1 MLLNSY
7 MLEFALGVNKSLK
20 ISKEDIL
27 NDYYL
32 INESRNISLI
42 GRKEVFMGR
51 AKFGVFGDG
60 KELPQIAMSKFFNN
74 GDFRSGYYRD
84 QTFMMAIDQL
94 DSNQFFA
101 QLYAHTDIN
110 FDPHSGGRQ
119 MNCHFGTR
127 MLNAQGDWKT
137 LTDIKNS
144 ASDVSC
150 VSGQMP
156 RIVGLGYASKL
167 FRNNNDLSDMHNFS
181 INGNEVIFGTIGD
194 ASTSEGHF
202 WESINACGVLQI
214 PVVMSIWDDGYGISV
229 PSEYHTTRND
239 LSKVL
244 SGFQRSSKKE
254 NGFEIFTVKAWDYEG
269 LLNAYSSAVNF
280 ARKEHVPSII
290 HVKDVTQPQGHTTSG
305 SHERYKS
312 KERLQWEKDFCCIK
326 RMRSWIIKNNI
337 ADNKELDKIEKKAL
351 EKAKLARDISWKAY
365 RKPIEEDL
373 SNAVAII
380 TRVAQNSPKNKMEI
394 IKIREDLSKTLQP
407 IKSDIYRSLKLVQR
421 VIRSENNIAKS
432 YLLNLISEFEKKYF
446 NHYSSHLYS
455 ESKNS
460 VSHISEVKPT
470 YDKKSKLVDGRE
482 VINKFFDITFKNN
495 PLVFAVG
502 EDVGMIG
509 GVNQGFAGIQEKYGK
524 LRITDTG
531 IRESSIIG
539 QGIGAAMRGLR
550 PIVEIQYL
558 DYVYWAIQTLSDD
571 LSTLHYRTKGGQKAP
586 VIIRTRGHRLEG
598 IWHSGSPL
606 GTLINSLR
614 GINILVPRNF
624 VEASGMYNTLLAS
637 DEPGIIIEPL
647 NAYRLKENLPNN
659 LEKVSVEFGIPQI
672 IRGGTDITIVTYGSM
687 CRIVLET
694 ATQLQ
699 EVGISCEVIDVRT
712 LLPFDKKKVILES
725 IKKTNRVVFADEDVS
740 GGASAY
746 MMQSV
751 IENQEAYFHLD
762 SKPITIHSKDHRPAY
777 STDGDYFSK
786 PNCEEIFDKIYGLFN
801 ELNPKAYPHLS

>member
-1 MLLNSY
+1 MIDSNLT
-7 MLEFALGVNKSLK
+7 VNKSLK
-20 ISKEDIL
+20 ISKEEIL
-27 NDYYL
+27 KDYYL
-32 INESRNISLI
+32 INESRNLSLI

-60 KELPQIAMSKFFNN
+60 KELPQIAMSKFFKN

-94 DSNQFFA
+94 NASQFFA
-101 QLYAHTDIN
+101 QLYAHADIN

-127 MLNAQGDWKT
+127 MLNDNGDWKT
-137 LTDIKNS
+137 QTDMKNS
-144 ASDVSC
+144 ASDISC

-167 FRNNNDLSDMHNFS
+167 YRENKNLSNMPNFS

-214 PVVMSIWDDGYGISV
+214 PVIMSIWDDGYGISV

-239 LSKVL
+239 LSKAL
-244 SGFQRSSKKE
+244 SGFQRSSNKE
-254 NGFEIFTVKAWDYEG
+254 NGFELFTVKAWDYVG
-269 LLNAYSSAVNF
+269 LLDAYSKAEKL
-280 ARKEHVPSII
+280 ARNEHVPSII

-312 KERLQWEKDFCCIK
+312 KERLQWEEDFCCIK
-326 RMRSWIIKNNI
+326 KMREWIIENNFSN
-337 ADNKELDKIEKKAL
+337 NKELDEIEKKAL
-351 EKAKLARDISWKAY
+351 DKSKELRDKSWKNY
-365 RKPIEEDL
+365 RKSIEGDL
-373 SNAVAII
+373 NDSMVIL
-380 TRVAQNSPKNKMEI
+380 TRLAQNSPKNKKEI
-394 IKIREDLSKTLQP
+394 IDVRDQLSKTIQP
-407 IKSDIYRSLKLVQR
+407 LKSDIFKSLKYAQR
-421 VIRSENNIAKS
+421 IIRNENNISKN
-432 YLLNLISEFEKKYF
+432 YLLNLIEELKNKYKIQ
-446 NHYSSHLYS
+446 YSSHLYS
-455 ESKNS
+455 ESNFS
-460 VSHISEVKPT
+460 VDKIKEVKPLYPT
-470 YDKKSKLVDGRE
+470 QNKLVDGRE
-482 VINKFFDITFKNN
+482 VINKFFDITFSNN

-502 EDVGMIG
+502 EDVGTIG
-509 GVNQGFAGIQEKYGK
+509 GVNQGFAGIQKKYGK

-539 QGIGAAMRGLR
+539 QGIGAALRGLR

-558 DYVYWAIQTLSDD
+558 DYVYWALQTLSDD
-571 LSTLHYRTKGGQKAP
+571 LSTLQYRTKGGQKAP

-598 IWHSGSPL
+598 IWHSGSPM

-624 VEASGMYNTLLAS
+624 VEASGMYNTLLLS
-637 DEPGIIIEPL
+637 DEPGIVIEPL
-647 NAYRLKENLPNN
+647 NAYRLKENLPEN
-659 LEKVSVEFGIPQI
+659 LDNVAVEFGVPEIL
-672 IRGGTDITIVTYGSM
+672 REGKDITVVTYGSM
-687 CRIVLET
+687 CKIVLE
-694 ATQLQ
+694 AASQLN
-699 EVGISCEVIDVRT
+699 EIGISCEIIDVRS
-712 LLPFDKKKVILES
+712 LIPFDKNKMIVES

-751 IENQEAYFHLD
+751 IENQDAYFYLD
-762 SKPITIHSKDHRPAY
+762 SKPLTIHSNDHRPAY

-786 PNCEEIFDKIYGLFN
+786 PNCESIFEKIYLLFN
-801 ELNPKAYPHLS
+801 ELNPKAFPSLN

>member
-1 MLLNSY
+1 MIESNL
-7 MLEFALGVNKSLK
+7 FIDKSLK
-20 ISKEDIL
+20 VSKEEIL

-32 INESRNISLI
+32 INESRNLSLI

-60 KELPQIAMSKFFNN
+60 KELPQIAMSKFFRN

-94 DSNQFFA
+94 NANQFFA
-101 QLYAHTDIN
+101 QLYAHTDVN

-127 MLNAQGDWKT
+127 MLNSSGNWKT
-137 LTDIKNS
+137 LTDMKNS

-167 FRNNNDLSDMHNFS
+167 YRENKDLGQMHNFS

-244 SGFQRSSKKE
+244 SGFQRSSKNE
-254 NGFEIFTVKAWDYEG
+254 NGFELITVKAWDYEG
-269 LLNAYSSAVNF
+269 LLKAYSKAVKV
-280 ARKEHVPSII
+280 AREDHVPSII
-290 HVKDVTQPQGHTTSG
+290 HVKEVTQPQGHTTSG

-312 KERLQWEKDFCCIK
+312 KERLKWEEDFCCIK
-326 RMRSWIIKNNI
+326 KMREWILKNKI
-337 ADNKELDKIEKKAL
+337 SDKVTLDNIEKKA
-351 EKAKLARDISWKAY
+351 EERVKKIRDKSWKDY
-365 RKPIEEDL
+365 RKNIEDDFGD
-373 SNAVAII
+373 AMTII
-380 TRVAQNSPKNKMEI
+380 TRVAQNSPKNKKEI
-394 IKIREDLSKTLQP
+394 IQVRDELSNTLQP
-407 IKSDIYRSLKLVQR
+407 IKADIFKSLKFVQR
-421 VIRSENNIAKS
+421 IIRTENNLAKP
-432 YLLNLISEFEKKYF
+432 YLLNLINELEVKYKDQ
-446 NHYSSHLYS
+446 YSSHLYS
-455 ESKNS
+455 ESDKSVKN
-460 VSHISEVKPT
+460 IGEIKPT
-470 YDKKSKLVDGRE
+470 YDKKPKLIDGRE
-482 VINKFFDITFKNN
+482 IINNFFNITFKNN

-509 GVNQGFAGIQEKYGK
+509 GVNQGFAGIQEKFGK

-598 IWHSGSPL
+598 IWHSGSPM

-614 GINILVPRNF
+614 GINVLVPRNF
-624 VEASGMYNTLLAS
+624 VDASGMYNTLLQS

-659 LEKVSVEFGIPQI
+659 LDQVRVEFGIPEVLMK
-672 IRGGTDITIVTYGSM
+672 GNDITIVTYGSM
-687 CRIVLET
+687 CRIVSE
-694 ATQLQ
+694 AAIQLSQ
-699 EVGISCEVIDVRT
+699 IGISCEVIDVRT
-712 LLPFDKKKVILES
+712 LLPFDKKGIILES

-751 IENQEAYFHLD
+751 LENQDAYFYLD

-786 PNCEEIFDKIYGLFN
+786 PNCELIFDKVYDLFN
-801 ELNPKAYPHLS
+801 ELDPKAYPPLR

>member
-1 MLLNSY
+1 MIESNL
-7 MLEFALGVNKSLK
+7 FIDKSLK
-20 ISKEDIL
+20 ISKEEIL

-32 INESRNISLI
+32 INESRNLSLI

-60 KELPQIAMSKFFNN
+60 KELPQIAMSKFFRN

-94 DSNQFFA
+94 NANQFFA
-101 QLYAHTDIN
+101 QLYAHTDVN

-127 MLNAQGDWKT
+127 MLNSSGNWKT
-137 LTDIKNS
+137 LTDMKNS

-167 FRNNNDLSDMHNFS
+167 YRENKDLGQMHNFS

-202 WESINACGVLQI
+202 WESINACGVLQF

-244 SGFQRSSKKE
+244 SGFQRSSKNE
-254 NGFEIFTVKAWDYEG
+254 NGFELITVKAWDYEG
-269 LLNAYSSAVNF
+269 LLKAYSKAVKV
-280 ARKEHVPSII
+280 AREDHVPSII
-290 HVKDVTQPQGHTTSG
+290 HVKEVTQPQGHTTSG

-312 KERLQWEKDFCCIK
+312 KERLKWEEDFCCIK
-326 RMRSWIIKNNI
+326 KMREWILKNKI
-337 ADNKELDKIEKKAL
+337 SDKVTLDNIEKKA
-351 EKAKLARDISWKAY
+351 EERVKKIRDKSWKDY
-365 RKPIEEDL
+365 RKNIEDDFGD
-373 SNAVAII
+373 AMTII
-380 TRVAQNSPKNKMEI
+380 TRVAQNSPKNKKEI
-394 IKIREDLSKTLQP
+394 IQVRDELSNTLQP
-407 IKSDIYRSLKLVQR
+407 IKADIFKSLKFVQR
-421 VIRSENNIAKS
+421 IIRTENNLAKP
-432 YLLNLISEFEKKYF
+432 YLLNLINELEIKYKDQ
-446 NHYSSHLYS
+446 YSSHLYS
-455 ESKNS
+455 ESDKSVKN
-460 VSHISEVKPT
+460 IGEIKPT
-470 YDKKSKLVDGRE
+470 YDKKPKLIDGRE
-482 VINKFFDITFKNN
+482 IINNFFNITFKNN

-509 GVNQGFAGIQEKYGK
+509 GVNQGFAGIQEKFGK

-598 IWHSGSPL
+598 IWHSGSPM

-614 GINILVPRNF
+614 GINVLVPRNF
-624 VEASGMYNTLLAS
+624 VDASGMYNTLLQS

-659 LEKVSVEFGIPQI
+659 LDQVRVEFGIPEVLMK
-672 IRGGTDITIVTYGSM
+672 GNDITIVTYGSM
-687 CRIVLET
+687 CRIVSE
-694 ATQLQ
+694 AAIQLSQ
-699 EVGISCEVIDVRT
+699 IGISCEVIDVRT
-712 LLPFDKKKVILES
+712 LLPFDKKGIILES

-751 IENQEAYFHLD
+751 LENQDAYFYLD

-786 PNCEEIFDKIYGLFN
+786 PNCELIFDKVYDLFN
-801 ELNPKAYPHLS
+801 ELDPKAYPPLR

>member
-1 MLLNSY
+1 MIETNL
-7 MLEFALGVNKSLK
+7 FIDKSLK
-20 ISKEDIL
+20 ISKEEIL

-32 INESRNISLI
+32 INESRHLSLT

-60 KELPQIAMSKFFNN
+60 KELPQIAMSKFFRN

-94 DSNQFFA
+94 NANQFFA
-101 QLYAHTDIN
+101 QLYAHTDIQ
-110 FDPHSGGRQ
+110 FDPHSAGRQ

-127 MLNAQGDWKT
+127 MLNSSGKWKT
-137 LTDIKNS
+137 LTDMKNS

-156 RIVGLGYASKL
+156 RLVGLGYASKL
-167 FRNNNDLSDMHNFS
+167 YRNNKNLSEMENFS

-202 WESINACGVLQI
+202 WESINACGVLQL

-254 NGFEIFTVKAWDYEG
+254 NGFELFTVKAWDYEG
-269 LLNAYSSAVNF
+269 LLKAYSKAVKV
-280 ARKEHVPSII
+280 AREDHVPSII
-290 HVKDVTQPQGHTTSG
+290 HVKEVTQPQGHTTSG

-312 KERLQWEKDFCCIK
+312 KDRLQWEKDFCCIK
-326 RMRSWIIKNNI
+326 KMREWIL
-337 ADNKELDKIEKKAL
+337 DNKISSEDVLDKIEKKA
-351 EKAKLARDISWKAY
+351 EDKAKTTRDKSWKDY
-365 RKPIEEDL
+365 RLDIESDL
-373 SNAVAII
+373 SDALTII
-380 TRVAQNSPKNKMEI
+380 TRVAQNSPKNKKEI
-394 IKIREDLSKTLQP
+394 IQVRDELSNTLQP
-407 IKSDIYRSLKLVQR
+407 IKADIFKSLKFIQR
-421 VIRSENNIAKS
+421 IIRTENNLAKP
-432 YLLNLISEFEKKYF
+432 YLINLIKELELKY
-446 NHYSSHLYS
+446 NDQYSSHLYS
-455 ESKNS
+455 ESDESIINIKE
-460 VSHISEVKPT
+460 IKPT
-470 YDKKSKLVDGRE
+470 YDREPKLVDGRE
-482 VINKFFDITFKNN
+482 VINNFFNITFEKN

-509 GVNQGFAGIQEKYGK
+509 GVNQGFAGIQKKFGK

-571 LSTLHYRTKGGQKAP
+571 LSTLHYRTRGGQKAP

-598 IWHSGSPL
+598 IWHSGSPM

-614 GINILVPRNF
+614 GINVLVPRNF
-624 VEASGMYNTLLAS
+624 VEASGMYNTLLES

-659 LEKVSVEFGIPQI
+659 LDKIKVEFGVPEVLSK
-672 IRGGTDITIVTYGSM
+672 GNDITIVTYGSM
-687 CRIVLET
+687 CRIVSEAAL
-694 ATQLQ
+694 QLSQ
-699 EVGISCEVIDVRT
+699 IGISCEVIDVRT
-712 LLPFDKKKVILES
+712 LLPFDKKNVILDS

-746 MMQSV
+746 MMQAV
-751 IENQEAYFHLD
+751 LENQDAYFYLD

-786 PNCEEIFDKIYGLFN
+786 PNCELIFDKIYEIFN
-801 ELNPKAYPHLS
+801 ELNPRAYPTLK

>member
-1 MLLNSY
+1 MIESNL
-7 MLEFALGVNKSLK
+7 FIDKSLK
-20 ISKEDIL
+20 VSKEEIL

-32 INESRNISLI
+32 INESRNLSLI

-60 KELPQIAMSKFFNN
+60 KELPQIAMSKFFRN

-94 DSNQFFA
+94 NANQFFA
-101 QLYAHTDIN
+101 QLYAHTDVN

-127 MLNAQGDWKT
+127 MLNSSGNWKT
-137 LTDIKNS
+137 LTDMKNS

-167 FRNNNDLSDMHNFS
+167 YRENKDLSQMHNFS

-244 SGFQRSSKKE
+244 SGFQRSSKNE
-254 NGFEIFTVKAWDYEG
+254 NGFELITVKAWDYEG
-269 LLNAYSSAVNF
+269 LLKAYSKAVKV
-280 ARKEHVPSII
+280 AREDHVPSII
-290 HVKDVTQPQGHTTSG
+290 HVKEVTQPQGHTTSG

-312 KERLQWEKDFCCIK
+312 KERLKWEEDFCCIK
-326 RMRSWIIKNNI
+326 KMREWILKNKI
-337 ADNKELDKIEKKAL
+337 SDKLTLDNIEKKA
-351 EKAKLARDISWKAY
+351 EERVKKIRDKSWKDY
-365 RKPIEEDL
+365 RKNIEDDFGD
-373 SNAVAII
+373 AMTII
-380 TRVAQNSPKNKMEI
+380 TRVAQNSPKNKKEI
-394 IKIREDLSKTLQP
+394 IQVRDELSNTLQP
-407 IKSDIYRSLKLVQR
+407 IKADIFKSLKFVQR
-421 VIRSENNIAKS
+421 IIRTENNLAKP
-432 YLLNLISEFEKKYF
+432 YLLNLINELEIKYKDQ
-446 NHYSSHLYS
+446 YSSHLYS
-455 ESKNS
+455 ESDKSVKN
-460 VSHISEVKPT
+460 IGEIKPT
-470 YDKKSKLVDGRE
+470 YDKKPKLIDGRE
-482 VINKFFDITFKNN
+482 IINNFFNITFKNN

-509 GVNQGFAGIQEKYGK
+509 GVNQGFAGIQEKFGK

-598 IWHSGSPL
+598 IWHSGSPM

-614 GINILVPRNF
+614 GINVLVPRNF
-624 VEASGMYNTLLAS
+624 VDASGMYNTLLQS

-659 LEKVSVEFGIPQI
+659 LDQVRVEFGIPEVLMK
-672 IRGGTDITIVTYGSM
+672 GNDITIVTYGSM
-687 CRIVLET
+687 CRIVSE
-694 ATQLQ
+694 AAIQLSQ
-699 EVGISCEVIDVRT
+699 IGISCEVIDVRT
-712 LLPFDKKKVILES
+712 LLPFDKKGIILES

-751 IENQEAYFHLD
+751 LENQDAYFYLD

-786 PNCEEIFDKIYGLFN
+786 PNCELIFDKVYDLFN
-801 ELNPKAYPHLS
+801 ELDPKAYPPLR

>member
-1 MLLNSY
+1 
-7 MLEFALGVNKSLK
+7 
-20 ISKEDIL
+20 
-27 NDYYL
+27 
-32 INESRNISLI
+32 
-42 GRKEVFMGR
+42 
-51 AKFGVFGDG
+51 
-60 KELPQIAMSKFFNN
+60 
-74 GDFRSGYYRD
+74 
-84 QTFMMAIDQL
+84 
-94 DSNQFFA
+94 
-101 QLYAHTDIN
+101 LYAHTDVN

-127 MLNAQGDWKT
+127 MLNSSGNWKT
-137 LTDIKNS
+137 LTDMKNS

-167 FRNNNDLSDMHNFS
+167 YRENKDLGQMHNFS

-244 SGFQRSSKKE
+244 SGFQRSSKNE
-254 NGFEIFTVKAWDYEG
+254 NGFELITVKAWDYEG
-269 LLNAYSSAVNF
+269 LLKAYSKAVKV
-280 ARKEHVPSII
+280 AREDHVPSII
-290 HVKDVTQPQGHTTSG
+290 HVKEVTQPQGHTTSG

-312 KERLQWEKDFCCIK
+312 KERLKWEEDFCCIK
-326 RMRSWIIKNNI
+326 KMREWILKNKI
-337 ADNKELDKIEKKAL
+337 SDKLTLDNIEKKA
-351 EKAKLARDISWKAY
+351 EERVKKIRDKSWKDY
-365 RKPIEEDL
+365 RKNIEDDFGD
-373 SNAVAII
+373 AMTII
-380 TRVAQNSPKNKMEI
+380 TRVAQNSPKNKKEI
-394 IKIREDLSKTLQP
+394 IQVRDELSNTLQP
-407 IKSDIYRSLKLVQR
+407 IKADIFKSLKFVQR
-421 VIRSENNIAKS
+421 IIRTENNLAKP
-432 YLLNLISEFEKKYF
+432 YLLNLLKELEIKYKDQ
-446 NHYSSHLYS
+446 YSSHLYS
-455 ESKNS
+455 ESDESVKN
-460 VSHISEVKPT
+460 IDEIKPT
-470 YDKKSKLVDGRE
+470 YDKKPKLIDGRE
-482 VINKFFDITFKNN
+482 IINNFFNITFKNN

-598 IWHSGSPL
+598 IWHSGSPM

-614 GINILVPRNF
+614 GINVLVPRNF
-624 VEASGMYNTLLAS
+624 VEASGMYNTLLQS

-659 LEKVSVEFGIPQI
+659 LDQVRVEFGIPEVLMK
-672 IRGGTDITIVTYGSM
+672 GNDITIVTYGSM
-687 CRIVLET
+687 CRIVSE
-694 ATQLQ
+694 AAIQLSQ
-699 EVGISCEVIDVRT
+699 IGISCEVIDVRT
-712 LLPFDKKKVILES
+712 LLPFDKKGIILES

-751 IENQEAYFHLD
+751 LENQDAYFYLD

-786 PNCEEIFDKIYGLFN
+786 PNCELIFDKVYDLFN
-801 ELNPKAYPHLS
+801 ELDPKAYPPLR

>member
-1 MLLNSY
+1 MIESGLLID
-7 MLEFALGVNKSLK
+7 KSLK
-20 ISKEDIL
+20 ISKEEML

-32 INESRNISLI
+32 INESRNLSLI

-60 KELPQIAMSKFFNN
+60 KELPQIAMSKFFKN

-94 DSNQFFA
+94 NANQFFA

-119 MNCHFGTR
+119 MNNHFGTR
-127 MLNAQGDWKT
+127 MLNSSGNWKT
-137 LTDIKNS
+137 LTDMKNS

-167 FRNNNDLSDMHNFS
+167 YRENKDLGQMHNFS

-202 WESINACGVLQI
+202 WESINACGVLQL

-244 SGFQRSSKKE
+244 SGFQRSSKDE
-254 NGFEIFTVKAWDYEG
+254 NGFELITVKAWDYEG
-269 LLNAYSSAVNF
+269 LLKAYSKAVTF
-280 ARKEHVPSII
+280 AREDHVPSII
-290 HVKDVTQPQGHTTSG
+290 HVKEVTQPQGHTTSG

-312 KERLQWEKDFCCIK
+312 KERLKWEEDFCCIK
-326 RMRSWIIKNNI
+326 KMREWILKNKI
-337 ADNKELDKIEKKAL
+337 SDKETLDNIEKRAK
-351 EKAKLARDISWKAY
+351 EKAKNIRDKSWKDY
-365 RKPIEEDL
+365 RKNIEDDFGD
-373 SNAVAII
+373 AVAII
-380 TRVAQNSPKNKMEI
+380 TRVAQNSPKNKKEI
-394 IKIREDLSKTLQP
+394 IQVRDDLSNTLQP
-407 IKSDIYRSLKLVQR
+407 IKADIFKSLKFVQR
-421 VIRSENNIAKS
+421 IIRTENNLAKP
-432 YLLNLISEFEKKYF
+432 YLLNLIKELEIKYKDQ
-446 NHYSSHLYS
+446 YSSHLYS
-455 ESKNS
+455 ESDESTKN
-460 VSHISEVKPT
+460 IGEIKPT
-470 YDKKSKLVDGRE
+470 YDKKPKLIDGRE
-482 VINKFFDITFKNN
+482 IINNFFNITFKNN

-509 GVNQGFAGIQEKYGK
+509 GVNQGFAGIQEKFGK

-598 IWHSGSPL
+598 IWHSGSPM

-614 GINILVPRNF
+614 GINVLVPRNF
-624 VEASGMYNTLLAS
+624 VDASGMYNTLLQS

-659 LEKVSVEFGIPQI
+659 LDQVRVEFGIPEVLMK
-672 IRGGTDITIVTYGSM
+672 GSDITIVTYGSM
-687 CRIVLET
+687 CRIVSE
-694 ATQLQ
+694 AAIQLSQ
-699 EVGISCEVIDVRT
+699 IGISCEVIDVRT
-712 LLPFDKKKVILES
+712 LLPFDKKGIILES

-751 IENQEAYFHLD
+751 LENHDAYFYLD

-786 PNCEEIFDKIYGLFN
+786 PNCELIFDKVYDLFN
-801 ELNPKAYPHLS
+801 ELDPKAYPPLR

>member
-1 MLLNSY
+1 MIESSLLID
-7 MLEFALGVNKSLK
+7 KSLK
-20 ISKEDIL
+20 ISKEEIL

-32 INESRNISLI
+32 INESRNLSLI

-60 KELPQIAMSKFFNN
+60 KELPQIAMSKFFRN

-94 DSNQFFA
+94 NANQFFA
-101 QLYAHTDIN
+101 QLYAHTDVN

-127 MLNAQGDWKT
+127 MLNSSGNWKT
-137 LTDIKNS
+137 LTDMKNS

-167 FRNNNDLSDMHNFS
+167 YRENKDLGQMHNFS

-244 SGFQRSSKKE
+244 SGFQRSSKNE
-254 NGFEIFTVKAWDYEG
+254 NGFELITVKAWDYEG
-269 LLNAYSSAVNF
+269 LLKAYSKAVKV
-280 ARKEHVPSII
+280 AREDHVPSII
-290 HVKDVTQPQGHTTSG
+290 HVKEVTQPQGHTTSG

-312 KERLQWEKDFCCIK
+312 KERLKWEEDFCCIK
-326 RMRSWIIKNNI
+326 KMREWILKNKI
-337 ADNKELDKIEKKAL
+337 SDKVTLDNIEKKA
-351 EKAKLARDISWKAY
+351 EERVKKIRDKSWKDY
-365 RKPIEEDL
+365 RKNIEDDFGD
-373 SNAVAII
+373 AMTII
-380 TRVAQNSPKNKMEI
+380 TRVAQNSPKNKKEI
-394 IKIREDLSKTLQP
+394 IQVRDELSNTLQP
-407 IKSDIYRSLKLVQR
+407 IKADIFKSLKFVQR
-421 VIRSENNIAKS
+421 IIRTENNLAKP
-432 YLLNLISEFEKKYF
+432 YLLNLINELEIKYKDQ
-446 NHYSSHLYS
+446 YSSHLYS
-455 ESKNS
+455 ESDKSVKN
-460 VSHISEVKPT
+460 IGEIKPT
-470 YDKKSKLVDGRE
+470 YDKKPKLIDGRE
-482 VINKFFDITFKNN
+482 IINNFFNITFKNN

-509 GVNQGFAGIQEKYGK
+509 GVNQGFAGIQEKFGK

-598 IWHSGSPL
+598 IWHSGSPM

-614 GINILVPRNF
+614 GINVLVPRNF
-624 VEASGMYNTLLAS
+624 VDASGMYNTLLQS

-659 LEKVSVEFGIPQI
+659 LDQVRVEFGVPEVLMK
-672 IRGGTDITIVTYGSM
+672 GNDITIVTYGSM
-687 CRIVLET
+687 CRIVSE
-694 ATQLQ
+694 AAIQLSQ
-699 EVGISCEVIDVRT
+699 IGISCEVIDVRT
-712 LLPFDKKKVILES
+712 LLPFDKKGIILES

-751 IENQEAYFHLD
+751 LENQDAYFYLD

-786 PNCEEIFDKIYGLFN
+786 PNCELIFDKVYDLFN
-801 ELNPKAYPHLS
+801 ELDPKAYPPLR

>member
-1 MLLNSY
+1 MIESNL
-7 MLEFALGVNKSLK
+7 FIDKSLK
-20 ISKEDIL
+20 ISKEEIL

-32 INESRNISLI
+32 INESRNLSLI

-60 KELPQIAMSKFFNN
+60 KELPQIAMSKFFRN

-94 DSNQFFA
+94 NANQFFA

-127 MLNAQGDWKT
+127 MLNSSGNWKT
-137 LTDIKNS
+137 LTDMKNS

-167 FRNNNDLSDMHNFS
+167 YRENKDLGQMHNFS

-244 SGFQRSSKKE
+244 SGFQRSSKNE
-254 NGFEIFTVKAWDYEG
+254 NGFELITVKAWDYEG
-269 LLNAYSSAVNF
+269 LLKAYSKAVKV
-280 ARKEHVPSII
+280 AREDHVPSII
-290 HVKDVTQPQGHTTSG
+290 HVKEVTQPQGHTTSG

-312 KERLQWEKDFCCIK
+312 NERLKWEEDFCCIK
-326 RMRSWIIKNNI
+326 KMREWILKNKLSDKVTL
-337 ADNKELDKIEKKAL
+337 DNIEKKA
-351 EKAKLARDISWKAY
+351 EERVKKIRDKSWKDY
-365 RKPIEEDL
+365 RKNIEDDFGD
-373 SNAVAII
+373 AMTII
-380 TRVAQNSPKNKMEI
+380 TRVAQNSPKNKKEI
-394 IKIREDLSKTLQP
+394 IQVRDELSNTLQP
-407 IKSDIYRSLKLVQR
+407 IKADIFKSLKFVQR
-421 VIRSENNIAKS
+421 IIRTENNLAKP
-432 YLLNLISEFEKKYF
+432 YLLNLINELEIKYKDQ
-446 NHYSSHLYS
+446 YSSHLYS
-455 ESKNS
+455 ESDKSVKN
-460 VSHISEVKPT
+460 IGEIKPT
-470 YDKKSKLVDGRE
+470 YDKKPKLIDGRE
-482 VINKFFDITFKNN
+482 IINNFFNITFKNN

-509 GVNQGFAGIQEKYGK
+509 GVNQGFAGIQEKFGK

-598 IWHSGSPL
+598 IWQSGSPM

-614 GINILVPRNF
+614 GINVLVPRNF
-624 VEASGMYNTLLAS
+624 VDASGMYNTLLQS

-659 LEKVSVEFGIPQI
+659 LDQVRVEFGIPEVLMK
-672 IRGGTDITIVTYGSM
+672 GNDITIVTYGSM
-687 CRIVLET
+687 CRIVSE
-694 ATQLQ
+694 AAIQLSQ
-699 EVGISCEVIDVRT
+699 IGISCEVIDVRT
-712 LLPFDKKKVILES
+712 LLPFDKKGIILES

-751 IENQEAYFHLD
+751 LENQDAYFYLD

-786 PNCEEIFDKIYGLFN
+786 PNCELIFDKVYDLFN
-801 ELNPKAYPHLS
+801 ELDPKAYPPLK

>member
-1 MLLNSY
+1 MIESNL
-7 MLEFALGVNKSLK
+7 FVDKSLK
-20 ISKEDIL
+20 ISKEEIL
-27 NDYYL
+27 QDYYL
-32 INESRNISLI
+32 INESRHLSLI

-94 DSNQFFA
+94 NANQFFA

-127 MLNAQGDWKT
+127 MLNSSGDWKT
-137 LTDIKNS
+137 LTDMKNS

-167 FRNNNDLSDMHNFS
+167 YRENKDLGQMQNFS

-254 NGFEIFTVKAWDYEG
+254 NGFELFSVKAWDYEG
-269 LLNAYSSAVNF
+269 LLKAYSKAVKV
-280 ARKEHVPSII
+280 AREDHVPSII

-312 KERLQWEKDFCCIK
+312 KERLEWEKDFCCIK
-326 RMRSWIIKNNI
+326 KMREWILENKISDAKSL
-337 ADNKELDKIEKKAL
+337 DNLEKKAE
-351 EKAKLARDISWKAY
+351 EKVKNIRDKSWKDY
-365 RKPIEEDL
+365 RKNIEEDF
-373 SNAVAII
+373 NDAIAII
-380 TRVAQNSPKNKMEI
+380 TRVAQNSPKNKKEI
-394 IKIREDLSKTLQP
+394 IEVRDNLSNTLQP
-407 IKSDIYRSLKLVQR
+407 IKADVFKSLKFIQR
-421 VIRSENNIAKS
+421 IIRTENNLAKP
-432 YLLNLISEFEKKYF
+432 YLLNLINELEKKY
-446 NHYSSHLYS
+446 NDQYSSHLYS
-455 ESKNS
+455 ESLESVKN
-460 VSHISEVKPT
+460 IKEIEPT
-470 YDKKSKLVDGRE
+470 YDNNPNLVDGRE
-482 VINKFFDITFKNN
+482 IINNFFDTTFKNN

-571 LSTLHYRTKGGQKAP
+571 LSTLQYRTKGGQKAP

-598 IWHSGSPL
+598 IWHSGSPM

-614 GINILVPRNF
+614 GINVLVPRNF
-624 VEASGMYNTLLAS
+624 VEASGMYNTLLQS

-659 LEKVSVEFGIPQI
+659 LDKVRVEFGVPEVLIK
-672 IRGGTDITIVTYGSM
+672 GNDITIVTYGSM
-687 CRIVLET
+687 CRIVSEV
-694 ATQLQ
+694 AVQLSQ
-699 EVGISCEVIDVRT
+699 IGISCEVIDART
-712 LLPFDKKKVILES
+712 LLPFDKKGIILES

-751 IENQEAYFHLD
+751 LENQDAYFYLD

-786 PNCEEIFDKIYGLFN
+786 PNCELIFDRVYDLFN
-801 ELNPKAYPHLS
+801 ELDPKAFPPLK

>member
-1 MLLNSY
+1 MIESNL
-7 MLEFALGVNKSLK
+7 FIDKSLK
-20 ISKEDIL
+20 ISKEEIL

-32 INESRNISLI
+32 INESRNLSLI

-60 KELPQIAMSKFFNN
+60 KELPQIAMSKFFRN

-94 DSNQFFA
+94 NANQFFA
-101 QLYAHTDIN
+101 QLYAHTDVN

-127 MLNAQGDWKT
+127 MLNSSGNWKT
-137 LTDIKNS
+137 LTDMKNS

-167 FRNNNDLSDMHNFS
+167 YRENKDLGQMHNFS

-244 SGFQRSSKKE
+244 SGFQRSSKNE
-254 NGFEIFTVKAWDYEG
+254 NGFELITVKAWDYEG
-269 LLNAYSSAVNF
+269 LLKAYSKAVKV
-280 ARKEHVPSII
+280 AREDHVPSII
-290 HVKDVTQPQGHTTSG
+290 HVKEVTQPQGHTTSG

-312 KERLQWEKDFCCIK
+312 KERLKWEEDFCCIK
-326 RMRSWIIKNNI
+326 KMREWILKNKI
-337 ADNKELDKIEKKAL
+337 SDKLTLDNIEKKA
-351 EKAKLARDISWKAY
+351 EERVKKIRDKSWKDY
-365 RKPIEEDL
+365 RKNIEDDFGD
-373 SNAVAII
+373 AMTII
-380 TRVAQNSPKNKMEI
+380 TRVAQNSPKNKKEI
-394 IKIREDLSKTLQP
+394 IQVRDELSNTLQP
-407 IKSDIYRSLKLVQR
+407 IKADIFKSLKFVQR
-421 VIRSENNIAKS
+421 IIRTENNLAKP
-432 YLLNLISEFEKKYF
+432 YLLNLINELEIKYKDQ
-446 NHYSSHLYS
+446 YSSHLYS
-455 ESKNS
+455 ESDKSVKN
-460 VSHISEVKPT
+460 IGEIKPT
-470 YDKKSKLVDGRE
+470 YDKKPKLIDGRE
-482 VINKFFDITFKNN
+482 IINNFFNITFKNN

-509 GVNQGFAGIQEKYGK
+509 GVNQGFAGIQEKFGK

-598 IWHSGSPL
+598 IWHSGSPM

-624 VEASGMYNTLLAS
+624 VDASGMYNTLLQS

-659 LEKVSVEFGIPQI
+659 LDQVRVEFGIPEVLMK
-672 IRGGTDITIVTYGSM
+672 GNDITIVTYGSM
-687 CRIVLET
+687 CRIVSE
-694 ATQLQ
+694 AAIQLSQ
-699 EVGISCEVIDVRT
+699 IGISCEVIDVRT
-712 LLPFDKKKVILES
+712 LLPFDKKGIILES

-751 IENQEAYFHLD
+751 LENQDAYFYLD

-786 PNCEEIFDKIYGLFN
+786 PNCELIFDKVYDLFN
-801 ELNPKAYPHLS
+801 ELDPKAYPPLR

>member
-1 MLLNSY
+1 MIESNL
-7 MLEFALGVNKSLK
+7 FIDKSLK
-20 ISKEDIL
+20 VSKEEIL

-32 INESRNISLI
+32 INESRKLSLI

-60 KELPQIAMSKFFNN
+60 KELPQIAMSKFFRN

-94 DSNQFFA
+94 NANQFFA
-101 QLYAHTDIN
+101 QLYAHTDVN

-127 MLNAQGDWKT
+127 MLNSSGNWKT
-137 LTDIKNS
+137 LTDMKNS

-167 FRNNNDLSDMHNFS
+167 YRENKDLGQMHNFS

-244 SGFQRSSKKE
+244 SGFQRSSKNE
-254 NGFEIFTVKAWDYEG
+254 NGFELITVKAWDYEG
-269 LLNAYSSAVNF
+269 LLKAYSKAVKV
-280 ARKEHVPSII
+280 AREDHVPSII
-290 HVKDVTQPQGHTTSG
+290 HVKEVTQPQGHTTSG

-312 KERLQWEKDFCCIK
+312 KERLKWEEDFCCIK
-326 RMRSWIIKNNI
+326 KMREWILKNKI
-337 ADNKELDKIEKKAL
+337 SDKVTLDNIEKKA
-351 EKAKLARDISWKAY
+351 EERVKNIRDKSWKDY
-365 RKPIEEDL
+365 RKNIEDDFGD
-373 SNAVAII
+373 AMTII
-380 TRVAQNSPKNKMEI
+380 TRVAQNSPKNKKEI
-394 IKIREDLSKTLQP
+394 IQIRDELSNTLQP
-407 IKSDIYRSLKLVQR
+407 IKADIFKSLKFVQR
-421 VIRSENNIAKS
+421 IIRTENNLAKP
-432 YLLNLISEFEKKYF
+432 YLLNLINELEIKYKDQ
-446 NHYSSHLYS
+446 YSSHLYS
-455 ESKNS
+455 ESDKSVKN
-460 VSHISEVKPT
+460 IGEIKPT
-470 YDKKSKLVDGRE
+470 YDKKPKLIDGRE
-482 VINKFFDITFKNN
+482 IINNFFNITFKNN
-495 PLVFAVG
+495 PLVFAIG

-509 GVNQGFAGIQEKYGK
+509 GVNQGFAGIQEKFGK

-598 IWHSGSPL
+598 IWHSGSPM

-614 GINILVPRNF
+614 GINVLVPRNF
-624 VEASGMYNTLLAS
+624 VDASGMYNTLLQS

-659 LEKVSVEFGIPQI
+659 LDQVRVEFGIPEVLMK
-672 IRGGTDITIVTYGSM
+672 GNDITIVTYGSM
-687 CRIVLET
+687 CRIVSE
-694 ATQLQ
+694 AAIQLSQ
-699 EVGISCEVIDVRT
+699 IGISCEVIDVRT
-712 LLPFDKKKVILES
+712 LLPFDKKGIILES

-751 IENQEAYFHLD
+751 LENHDAYFYLD

-786 PNCEEIFDKIYGLFN
+786 PNCELIFDKVYDLFN
-801 ELNPKAYPHLS
+801 ELDPKAYPPLR